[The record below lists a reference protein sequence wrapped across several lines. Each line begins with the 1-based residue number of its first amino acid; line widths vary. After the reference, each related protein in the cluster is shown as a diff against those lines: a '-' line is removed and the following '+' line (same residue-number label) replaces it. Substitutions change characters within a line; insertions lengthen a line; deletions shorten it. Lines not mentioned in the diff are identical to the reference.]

1 MRPMTPFAKGL
12 GLLFGLPVVLTV
24 IFVTYFNVTGE
35 SRMRHVCGEVKAGM
49 NKVALAKFIDDY
61 SLNGNPVDSGAVV
74 LSSAKSYGRHTCKVD
89 MEAGVVKAANYRF
102 AD

>member
-1 MRPMTPFAKGL
+1 MTPFAKGL

-35 SRMRHVCGEVKAGM
+35 DRMKHVCGEVKVGM
-49 NKVALAKFIDDY
+49 TKAQLGRFIDDY
-61 SLNGNPVDSGAVV
+61 SLSGTAVDTGTVL
-74 LSSAKSYGRHTCKVD
+74 LSSPKSYGRHTCKVS
-89 MEAGVVKAANYRF
+89 MEAGAVKSAAHHV